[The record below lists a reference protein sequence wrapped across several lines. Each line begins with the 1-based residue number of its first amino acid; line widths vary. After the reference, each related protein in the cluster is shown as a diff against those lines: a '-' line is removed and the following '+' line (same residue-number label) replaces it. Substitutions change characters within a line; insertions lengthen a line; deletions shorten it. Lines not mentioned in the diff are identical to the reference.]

1 METAI
6 PTTTVEFEAPAPRKR
21 PTFLTVI
28 CILSFIGCA
37 LSVIGGIYNIIQ
49 ATPEHRAQSI
59 EQIRTI
65 DPVLADRMEE
75 NMIALQ
81 DSPYASV
88 APYLSFVYALIT
100 FMGVLMM
107 WKLNKKGFYVYLAG
121 ELLPY
126 LFMLIFWKETAM
138 MMNGGGGGGFVQ
150 TVMIASVVMMV
161 VFDIAFFIMYAMNL
175 KHMKNQ

>member
-1 METAI
+1 METT
-6 PTTTVEFEAPAPRKR
+6 TTTVAAEFEAPAQKKR

-37 LSVIGGIYNIIQ
+37 IAVLGGIYNVVKN
-49 ATPEHRAQSI
+49 TPEQKAQSI
-59 EQIRTI
+59 EQIRSI
-65 DPVLADRMEE
+65 NPVMADQMEE
-75 NMIALQ
+75 NMVALA
-81 DSPYASV
+81 DSPYATV
-88 APYLSFVYALIT
+88 APYLNLVYALIT

-107 WKLNKKGFYVYLAG
+107 WRLNKKGFYVYLVG

-138 MMNGGGGGGFVQ
+138 MMNATGGAGFVQ
-150 TVMIASVVMMV
+150 TIVIVSMVLMV
-161 VFDIAFFIMYAMNL
+161 VFDIAFFVMYAMNL